1 MSTADLAST
10 AELASTTDLA
20 STSVASASDAAA
32 ASAPPVLTL
41 DGVAYGFE
49 SLSERARLLTLDVIR
64 TEQEWQSLT
73 HRYRQ
78 VLAMDSTIVNT
89 MKEEVEQAGLEPL
102 ESNGKASNGK
112 ASNGEASSSER
123 PLLTIDALSYDASSI
138 PERVRVLLDDLV
150 RNNQD
155 RSQLEFRLRQLDAS
169 RLGYLSGIRE
179 ELSSSGATPLNSQPA
194 TTTTTSTTTTTEVEE
209 G

>member
-1 MSTADLAST
+1 MST
-10 AELASTTDLA
+10 AELASTT
-20 STSVASASDAAA
+20 VASASDAAG

-41 DGVAYGFE
+41 DGVSYAFE

-64 TEQEWQSLT
+64 TEQDWQSLN

-78 VLAMDSTIVNT
+78 VLAMDTTIVNT
-89 MKEEVEQAGLEPL
+89 MKVEVEQAGLEPL
-102 ESNGKASNGK
+102 ESNG
-112 ASNGEASSSER
+112 EASSSET

-155 RSQLEFRLRQLDAS
+155 RNQLEFRLRQLDAS

-179 ELSSSGATPLNSQPA
+179 ELSSSGATPLNTQLTTT
-194 TTTTTSTTTTTEVEE
+194 TTTTTSTTTTEVEE

>member
-1 MSTADLAST
+1 MKTAERPSTTADT
-10 AELASTTDLA
+10 PIDPP
-20 STSVASASDAAA
+20 SVA
-32 ASAPPVLTL
+32 PLPVLTL
-41 DGVAYGFE
+41 DGVAYAFE

-64 TEQEWQSLT
+64 TEQEWQSLN
-73 HRYRQ
+73 HRHRQ
-78 VLAMDSTIVNT
+78 VLAMDTTIVNT

-102 ESNGKASNGK
+102 Q
-112 ASNGEASSSER
+112 SNGEADGSEK

-179 ELSSSGATPLNSQPA
+179 ELSSSGATPLNSKPA
-194 TTTTTSTTTTTEVEE
+194 TTTTTTTTTTEVEE